1 MSRSEARPWTC
12 EGSPWK
18 TESAFMNWVR
28 GVLRKGWKV
37 HPIKIEFINKYRK
50 RIKNPNEKSAK
61 RFPECWGMTCDICQ
75 KDAIQSDIQI
85 DHRGDSGTFTK
96 FSDAEEYMKHLF
108 LIDYESIRPL
118 CTACHSVV
126 SHAQNTGLS
135 FEEAKIDKEVIAICK
150 QPVDAVKF
158 FCSSYGYS
166 EAQLSNPT
174 KRREAV
180 TEILHRISK

>member
-1 MSRSEARPWTC
+1 MNDRKPWLC

-18 TESAFMNWVR
+18 TEAAFMNWVR

-61 RFPECWGMTCDICQ
+61 RFPECWGMTCDICK
-75 KDAIQSDIQI
+75 KDTIQANIQI

-96 FSDAEEYMKHLF
+96 FSDAESYMKHLF

-118 CTACHSVV
+118 CVACHAVV

-135 FEEAKIDKEVIAICK
+135 FEDAKMDKEVIAILK
-150 QPVDAVKF
+150 NKVDDVKF

-166 EAQLSNPT
+166 EAQLSNT
-174 KRREAV
+174 AKRRAAVEA
-180 TEILHRISK
+180 ILKSIK

>member
-1 MSRSEARPWTC
+1 MNDRKPWLC

-61 RFPECWGMTCDICQ
+61 RFPECWGMTCDICK
-75 KDAIQSDIQI
+75 KDTVQADIQI
-85 DHRGDSGTFTK
+85 DHKGDSGTFTK
-96 FSDAEEYMKHLF
+96 FSDAEAYMKHLF

-118 CTACHSVV
+118 CTYCHSII
-126 SHAQNTGLS
+126 SHSQNTGLS
-135 FEEAKIDKEVIAICK
+135 FEDAKIDKEVILLMKDKKKVLALLQQHEYNDCTN
-150 QPVDAVKF
+150 DA
-158 FCSSYGYS
+158 
-166 EAQLSNPT
+166 
-174 KRREAV
+174 KRRAAL
-180 TEILHRISK
+180 TAILKEETCTNQ

>member
-1 MSRSEARPWTC
+1 MSRSDAKPWLC

-18 TESAFMNWVR
+18 TEAAFMNWVR

-50 RIKNPNEKSAK
+50 RIKNPNQKSAK
-61 RFPECWGMTCDICQ
+61 RFPECWGMTCDLCKIDTVQ
-75 KDAIQSDIQI
+75 ADIQI

-96 FSDAEEYMKHLF
+96 FEDAEAYMKHLF

-118 CTACHSVV
+118 CTSCHSVV

-135 FEEAKIDKEVIAICK
+135 FEDAKLDKKVINLLKKENRPEMLALL
-150 QPVDAVKF
+150 QQH
-158 FCSSYGYS
+158 GYTGCT
-166 EAQLSNPT
+166 NDV
-174 KRREAV
+174 KRREAL
-180 TEILHRISK
+180 TEILRRA